1 MSQCLAYIR
10 VSTARQG
17 ERGVSLDEQREAIKR
32 YAQRNNL
39 DVLQWFEE
47 VATLPLEDGG
57 QERGH
62 AEDFCGFGQANHIVN
77 DRLGIVTAQ
86 AGELKWL
93 MIDKDHHA
101 VVRREQSA
109 KSDFG
114 VFSILGSC
122 AFHNLTIIFQE

>member
-1 MSQCLAYIR
+1 DVDLITFAERLDDWHSEADFRPQCGHDDLPPAGLLHPFDDAGVLPGVDERAVDRFLIR
-10 VSTARQG
+10 
-17 ERGVSLDEQREAIKR
+17 E
-32 YAQRNNL
+32 N
-39 DVLQWFEE
+39 VLQWFEE

-93 MIDKDHHA
+93 M
-101 VVRREQSA
+101 
-109 KSDFG
+109 
-114 VFSILGSC
+114 
-122 AFHNLTIIFQE
+122 